1 MLLLRL
7 LCGFN
12 CGVLTK
18 VMCVV
23 VCVTKFRVPLGAPPP
38 SWWVVYLL
46 LVIFAALPVVVG
58 DNLGTLRTYQRV
70 GCDDEVVTLKCP
82 HGTSISVHVAQY
94 GKTSPSTA
102 VCPQRSSSTGEQEP
116 PLNVTCLWPTALQ
129 TVVEACQKKR
139 QCKFQTSPKT
149 FGGDPCPGVRK
160 YVEVAYKCR
169 PYEFRSKVACENDVV
184 PLKCNPNA
192 RIAVYSA
199 SYGRTEYESIQ
210 CPQPQ
215 GVPEETCLVSYAT
228 ETVMNICHGKRRCTL
243 SADSATFG
251 SPCKPESRM
260 YLKVVY
266 TCVPRKVLKEHFEEQ
281 PLEDELAAAATGDSL
296 DDDDDIDGY
305 DTDEFFRESAAFS
318 PSPNLGG
325 NPLDRNLTKDFTQ
338 RTTPRPPPHDKARG
352 GAADIG
358 KSGLYT
364 TPRPPYN
371 NLFVPS
377 HYPADPATT
386 KDMQGDDFSDEK
398 FRENTNC
405 TITIYTN
412 EKTRVIGFISE
423 WLNAYKF
430 LSQNQEKFYLYLILS
445 ITAGLLLFLGLV
457 IGRLLVQR
465 HRARSEAKFHA
476 TAAAEHALP
485 NGFADDISEIDAD
498 IDLTVATPVPVPVV
512 AVHSPP
518 GNVAEVVRYG
528 SGASGTLRRGQLD
541 QDVGPP
547 RSLNRGGNSQYYY
560 G

>member
-1 MLLLRL
+1 ALL
-7 LCGFN
+7 
-12 CGVLTK
+12 
-18 VMCVV
+18 
-23 VCVTKFRVPLGAPPP
+23 
-38 SWWVVYLL
+38 S
-46 LVIFAALPVVVG
+46 
-58 DNLGTLRTYQRV
+58 GTLRTYQRV

-352 GAADIG
+352 GAA
-358 KSGLYT
+358 
-364 TPRPPYN
+364 
-371 NLFVPS
+371 
-377 HYPADPATT
+377 
-386 KDMQGDDFSDEK
+386 E
-398 FRENTNC
+398 
-405 TITIYTN
+405 
-412 EKTRVIGFISE
+412 
-423 WLNAYKF
+423 
-430 LSQNQEKFYLYLILS
+430 NQEKFYLYLILS

-518 GNVAEVVRYG
+518 GNVAE
-528 SGASGTLRRGQLD
+528 
-541 QDVGPP
+541 
-547 RSLNRGGNSQYYY
+547 
-560 G
+560 